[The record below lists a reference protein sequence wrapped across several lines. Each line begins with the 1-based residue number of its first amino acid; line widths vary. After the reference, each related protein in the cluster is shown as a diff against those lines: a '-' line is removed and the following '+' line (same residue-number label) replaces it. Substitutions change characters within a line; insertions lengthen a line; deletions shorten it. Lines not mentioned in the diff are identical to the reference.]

1 MSDIQIVSF
10 VAASLLII
18 IVPGVDFA
26 LVTRQ
31 TVRYGRRAGFVVLAG
46 LFAAALVHASLATA
60 GLSALL
66 VSSPTLYT
74 VLRVAGA
81 LYLLYLGGT
90 ILWATRPRRAAPAAQ
105 PVPVGAGGPGP
116 EADTGPAAAPVR
128 EAAAAD
134 EPHVARRSFVMG
146 VTSQLLNVKVV
157 VFYVSFVPQFVK
169 AGDGAAA
176 RTAVLAATF
185 IGLAVLWWACYIL
198 LIDRLQPWLT
208 RPSVLLVIER
218 LTGLILI
225 VLAVRIALSH

>member
-90 ILWATRPRRAAPAAQ
+90 ILWATRPRRATAPATQ
-105 PVPVGAGGPGP
+105 PVPVGVGGSGP
-116 EADTGPAAAPVR
+116 DADTGPAAAPETV
-128 EAAAAD
+128 AAD

-169 AGDGAAA
+169 PGDGAAA

>member
-46 LFAAALVHASLATA
+46 LFAAALVHATLATA

-66 VSSPTLYT
+66 VSSPRLYT
-74 VLRVAGA
+74 AVRIAGA

-90 ILWATRPRRAAPAAQ
+90 ILWATRPRRTTAAQ
-105 PVPVGAGGPGP
+105 PVPVAAGTAGGG
-116 EADTGPAAAPVR
+116 APAPDAPPVEEPAVTAAEDR
-128 EAAAAD
+128 
-134 EPHVARRSFVMG
+134 HVARRSFVMG
-146 VTSQLLNVKVV
+146 ITSQLLNIKVV
-157 VFYVSFVPQFVK
+157 VFYVTFVPQFVTPG
-169 AGDGAAA
+169 AGAAA

-185 IGLAVLWWACYIL
+185 IGLAVLWWACYIM

-208 RPSVLLVIER
+208 RPSVLTVIER
-218 LTGLILI
+218 LTGLILV
-225 VLAVRIALSH
+225 VLAIRIALSH

>member
-66 VSSPTLYT
+66 VSSPALYT

-90 ILWATRPRRAAPAAQ
+90 ILWATRPRRTAPVVQ
-105 PVPVGAGGPGP
+105 PVPVGAGGAG
-116 EADTGPAAAPVR
+116 AGTDAAAPAR
-128 EAAAAD
+128 DTPAAD

-169 AGDGAAA
+169 PGDGAAA

-208 RPSVLLVIER
+208 RPSVLLVVER

>member
-1 MSDIQIVSF
+1 MSDIQIISF

-46 LFAAALVHASLATA
+46 LFVAALVHASFATA

-90 ILWATRPRRAAPAAQ
+90 ILWATRPRRAVPAAQ
-105 PVPVGAGGPGP
+105 PVPVGAGGAGP
-116 EADTGPAAAPVR
+116 DPDTGPAPVPEAP
-128 EAAAAD
+128 AAD

-157 VFYVSFVPQFVK
+157 VFYVSFVPQFVRP
-169 AGDGAAA
+169 GDGAAA

-185 IGLAVLWWACYIL
+185 IGLAVLWWACYIM

-225 VLAVRIALSH
+225 VLAIRIALSR